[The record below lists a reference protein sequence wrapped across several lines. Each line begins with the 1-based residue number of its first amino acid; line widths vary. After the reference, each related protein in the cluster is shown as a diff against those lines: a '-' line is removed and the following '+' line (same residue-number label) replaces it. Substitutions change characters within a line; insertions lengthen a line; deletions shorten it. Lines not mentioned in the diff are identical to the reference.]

1 MTLTPRGRSVLALGL
16 VVYVAAWAFGS
27 KPLYPVAAGLLVVSV
42 VAWAWVHL
50 ANGTYRIDRAST
62 GAEHVEGDDVPVSV
76 TAVPG
81 GLVAPAVA
89 FLAESVGPLGEQRRI
104 MRRRGRRLH
113 TAYTLERLRRGRYAF
128 TGSRIEIAD
137 PFGLQQ
143 IVIALAAP
151 GSLLVY
157 PRTVTLAR
165 LFSEAGAH
173 GLDGRRL
180 LLRRPTGYDLHSVR
194 EYTQGE
200 SLRNVHWRSTARRGE
215 LMVKE
220 LEDAPRD
227 EIAVL
232 LDASAESAVGES
244 FDVQV
249 RAAASMLEAF
259 ASRCR
264 RAVLVVD
271 AARRNEQRVDNAAE
285 GRRRALELL
294 AAVEPTG
301 HGSLASVLADQA
313 SSTARALELVV
324 VTARLD
330 AAFVERMVERVAGRR
345 KASIVYVDAPTFAG
359 ASAQRLPALLR
370 LHAAGVPV
378 AVVRAGDDLRAV
390 LEGETGMR
398 AVAHA

>member
-50 ANGTYRIDRAST
+50 ANGTYRIVRAST
-62 GAEHVEGDDVPVSV
+62 GAEQVEGDDVPVSV
-76 TAVPG
+76 TAEPG
-81 GLVAPAVA
+81 GLVAPPVA
-89 FLAESVGPLGEQRRI
+89 CLAESIGALGEQRHV

-128 TGSRIEIAD
+128 TSSRIEIAD

-143 IVIALAAP
+143 IVIPLAAP

-157 PRTVTLAR
+157 PRVVALAR

-200 SLRNVHWRSTARRGE
+200 SLRNVHWRSTARRG
-215 LMVKE
+215 
-220 LEDAPRD
+220 
-227 EIAVL
+227 
-232 LDASAESAVGES
+232 DASAEASVGES

-249 RAAASMLEAF
+249 RAAASILEAF
-259 ASRCR
+259 ASRGR

-271 AARRNEQRVDNAAE
+271 AARRAEQRVDSAAE

-294 AAVEPTG
+294 ASVEPTG
-301 HGSLASVLADQA
+301 RGALASVLGDHGSGA
-313 SSTARALELVV
+313 ARALELVV

-330 AAFVERMVERVAGRR
+330 SRLVERMVERVAGRR
-345 KASIVYVDAPTFAG
+345 RTSLVYVDAATFAG
-359 ASAQRLPALLR
+359 APAQRLPALLR
-370 LHAAGVPV
+370 LQAAGVPV
-378 AVVRAGDDLRAV
+378 AVVRADDDLRAA
-390 LEGETGMR
+390 LEGENGVR
-398 AVAHA
+398 LAGHA